1 MVENPIPRRHR
12 PFEDAP
18 AVTPFWR
25 TTEFRLF
32 SRLAGLL
39 ILIGIGFFYYILTH
53 STPETPDEAHPQEYV
68 EEAARTTPV
77 TPEEIAQ
84 REQRL
89 VTAFEGALAD
99 SKNGEDLRETPG
111 YYKLL
116 KVVGDYTPE
125 EVTRKA
131 TRPLSYAAVMA
142 DPDGWRGEFVWA
154 RGVVAGL
161 ESVPLDAHVYG
172 RGRVFRGVLTDG
184 DATNGIL
191 FDLTDYPGDKPEIR
205 EGAYD
210 VEGVFYRLAKYA
222 VAHPTKEGEFKTA
235 PWLVVRS
242 IRPVESAFE
251 HRKAFLATLGP
262 WVIGAMAVVVVIVL
276 IFALQ
281 KSSRRRGPPQPRANE
296 SIREMFQ
303 RRLREDGTP
312 PPPHASP

>member
-1 MVENPIPRRHR
+1 MAENTSPRRRR

-18 AVTPFWR
+18 AASPFWR
-25 TTEFRLF
+25 TSEFRLF
-32 SRLAGLL
+32 ARLALL
-39 ILIGIGFFYYILTH
+39 LVLIGIGVFYYWLSNR
-53 STPETPDEAHPQEYV
+53 STAVETGRPEEYV
-68 EEAARTTPV
+68 VEAARTTPV

-99 SKNGEDLRETPG
+99 STNGEDLRETPG

-161 ESVPLDAHVYG
+161 ESVPLDARVYG

-184 DATNGIL
+184 DATNGVL
-191 FDLTDYPGDKPEIR
+191 FDLTDYPGEKPELR
-205 EGAYD
+205 SGAYD
-210 VEGVFYRLAKYA
+210 VEGVFYRLASYP
-222 VAHPTKEGEFKTA
+222 VRHPTREGDTKTA
-235 PWLVVRS
+235 PWLIVRS
-242 IRPVESAFE
+242 IRPVESASE
-251 HRKAFLATLGP
+251 NRKAFLATLGP
-262 WVIGAMAVVVVIVL
+262 WVIGGMALVMVVVL
-276 IFALQ
+276 MYALQ
-281 KSSRRRGPPQPRANE
+281 KSSRRRGPPRPRANE
-296 SIREMFQ
+296 SIREMFE
-303 RRLREDGTP
+303 RRLREEGP
-312 PPPHASP
+312 PSPPHASP